1 MHRPG
6 SNHLSIPLLYI
17 SVVISTF
24 VLAYLWEFHLEE
36 FVFAALGNEIQ
47 ESADE
52 HWRYVLTATTFA
64 ILALIIPSI
73 ILSRQQKRRI
83 ELEIALTE
91 KEQVYRLLIENQTDL
106 VVKVDLEGRFQ
117 FVSQT
122 YCETFGKSQ
131 DELLGNQFMPLV
143 HEDDRKSTA
152 KAMEALYSP
161 PHKAYMEQRAMTK
174 DGWRWFGWMDT
185 AVLDDSQNVIAII
198 GVGRD
203 ITDKKQ
209 AEFRLEKL
217 ATYDSLTGLF
227 NRQALEVRLEKEV
240 DRASRYAHPLSI
252 LMLDIDHFKEINDA
266 YGHQVGDEILR
277 DCSALLNDLIRK
289 TDYAGRYGG
298 DETIV
303 VLPETSSSQA
313 VELAERLRTRIA
325 DERFTTVENEPLNIT
340 VSLGVATYP
349 DNASQQK
356 ELMRAA
362 DDAMYKAKES
372 GRNRVVSA

>member
-1 MHRPG
+1 MKRPG
-6 SNHLSIPLLYI
+6 GNHLSVLLLYI
-17 SVVISTF
+17 SVVFSTF
-24 VLAYLWEFHLEE
+24 VLAYLWEFHIEE
-36 FVFAALGNEIQ
+36 HLFGAMGQDIE
-47 ESADE
+47 ESSGE
-52 HWRYVLTATTFA
+52 HWRYVLTATAFVM
-64 ILALIIPSI
+64 LAMIIPAT
-73 ILSRQQKRRI
+73 ILSKQNKKKALLET
-83 ELEIALTE
+83 ELRE
-91 KEQVYRLLIENQTDL
+91 KEQDYRLLIENQTDL
-106 VVKVDLEGRFQ
+106 VVKVDLDGSFQ

-122 YCETFGKSQ
+122 YCETFGKSE

-152 KAMEALYSP
+152 KAMEALFSP
-161 PHKAYMEQRAMTK
+161 PYKAYMEQRAMTK

-209 AEFRLEKL
+209 AEIRLEKL

-252 LMLDIDHFKEINDA
+252 IMLDIDHFKEINDVH
-266 YGHQVGDEILR
+266 GHRVGDDILH
-277 DCSALLNDLIRK
+277 DCSALLSDLIRK

-298 DETIV
+298 DEIIV

>member
-1 MHRPG
+1 MHRLD

-36 FVFAALGNEIQ
+36 FVFAAAGHEIE
-47 ESADE
+47 ESAEE
-52 HWRYVLTATTFA
+52 HWRYILTVTAFA

-73 ILSRQQKRRI
+73 ILSRQQKKRI

-122 YCETFGKSQ
+122 YCETFGKSE

-152 KAMEALYSP
+152 RAMETLYSP
-161 PHKAYMEQRAMTK
+161 PYKAYMEQRAMTK

-240 DRASRYAHPLSI
+240 NRASRYAHPLSI
-252 LMLDIDHFKEINDA
+252 LMLDIDHFKEINDTH
-266 YGHQVGDEILR
+266 GHQVGDEILR
-277 DCSALLNDLIRK
+277 DCSALLNELIRK

-298 DETIV
+298 DEIIV
-303 VLPETSSSQA
+303 VLPETSASQA
-313 VELAERLRTRIA
+313 VELAERLRKRIA
-325 DERFTTVENEPLNIT
+325 DERFTMVENEPLNIT
-340 VSLGVATYP
+340 VSLGIATYP
-349 DNASQQK
+349 DNAMQQK

-372 GRNRVVSA
+372 GRNLVVSA

>member
-1 MHRPG
+1 MKRPG
-6 SNHLSIPLLYI
+6 GNHLSVLLLYI
-17 SVVISTF
+17 SVVFSTF
-24 VLAYLWEFHLEE
+24 VLAYLWEFHIEE
-36 FVFAALGNEIQ
+36 PLFGAMGQEIE
-47 ESADE
+47 ESAGE
-52 HWRYVLTATTFA
+52 HWRYVLTATAFVM
-64 ILALIIPSI
+64 LAMIIPAT
-73 ILSRQQKRRI
+73 ILSKQNKKKVLLET
-83 ELEIALTE
+83 ELRE
-91 KEQVYRLLIENQTDL
+91 KEQDYRLLIENQTDL
-106 VVKVDLEGRFQ
+106 VVKVDLDGSFQ

-122 YCETFGKSQ
+122 YCETYGKSE

-152 KAMEALYSP
+152 KAMEALFSP
-161 PHKAYMEQRAMTK
+161 PYKAYMEQRAMTK

-209 AEFRLEKL
+209 AEIRLEKL

-252 LMLDIDHFKEINDA
+252 LMLDIDHFKEINDVH
-266 YGHQVGDEILR
+266 GHRVGDDILH
-277 DCSALLNDLIRK
+277 DSSALLSDLIRK

-298 DETIV
+298 DEIIV

-313 VELAERLRTRIA
+313 AELAERLRKRIA
-325 DERFTTVENEPLNIT
+325 DERFTTIENEPLNIT

-349 DNASQQK
+349 DNARHQK

>member
-1 MHRPG
+1 MDRLG

-36 FVFAALGNEIQ
+36 SVFAAAGHVIE
-47 ESADE
+47 ESAEE
-52 HWRYVLTATTFA
+52 HWRYVFTVTAFA

-83 ELEIALTE
+83 ELEMALME

-122 YCETFGKSQ
+122 YCETFGKSEQ
-131 DELLGNQFMPLV
+131 ELLGNQFMPLV

-152 KAMEALYSP
+152 KAMEALYKP

-185 AVLDDSQNVIAII
+185 AVLDDNQNVIAII

-227 NRQALEVRLEKEV
+227 NRQALEVRLKKEV

-252 LMLDIDHFKEINDA
+252 LMLDIDHFKEINDTH
-266 YGHQVGDEILR
+266 GHQVGDDIMR
-277 DCSALLNDLIRK
+277 DCSALLNELIRK

-298 DETIV
+298 DEIIV

-313 VELAERLRTRIA
+313 VELAERLRKRIA
-325 DERFTTVENEPLNIT
+325 DERFTMVENKTLNIT
-340 VSLGVATYP
+340 VCLGVATYP
-349 DNASQQK
+349 DNARQQK

-372 GRNRVVSA
+372 GRNLVISA